1 MDARVSQRNLH
12 PNLPGALN
20 RKSRPPASC
29 WVEVSVQDT
38 REALRARGGLSKIH
52 RVKRGAAVLAVVSQG
67 FENSQYGI
75 HEKVTIMQE

>member
-29 WVEVSVQDT
+29 CVEVSVQDT
-38 REALRARGGLSKIH
+38 SEARRARGGLSKTP
-52 RVKRGAAVLAVVSQG
+52 RLKRGAAVTAVVSQG
-67 FENSQYGI
+67 FENSR
-75 HEKVTIMQE
+75 ERVTIM